1 MTLQFLLLKAHRVLE
16 KLVLFVWCPILEPA
30 VSPLLQ
36 QGSQRF
42 LSQVV
47 FRRKVKRHTVLERVG
62 EGLWR
67 PGYPIGGNSSRHE
80 VPDVRFVGD
89 RVLRV
94 IWGLKSV
101 LMKKSNILSVFAFF
115 IVVAAIE
122 KR

>member
-1 MTLQFLLLKAHRVLE
+1 
-16 KLVLFVWCPILEPA
+16 
-30 VSPLLQ
+30 
-36 QGSQRF
+36 
-42 LSQVV
+42 
-47 FRRKVKRHTVLERVG
+47 
-62 EGLWR
+62 
-67 PGYPIGGNSSRHE
+67 